1 MTVVG
6 QFEIREQNTEG
17 RTVSMATGVRCAA
30 YGRYRMSQEDQ
41 DAILGR
47 TMRELRSATEELE
60 RLKAEAGRR
69 GERLQG
75 VGHVLA
81 SHPEYLVE
89 EGEAVD
95 INFSQAPER
104 QLWTEADIFQAD
116 QIRKLTASIREQ
128 ILTIVKLNEHL
139 KNLGR

>member
-1 MTVVG
+1 
-6 QFEIREQNTEG
+6 
-17 RTVSMATGVRCAA
+17 VSMATSVRCAA
-30 YGRYRMSQEDQ
+30 DGGYRMSQEER

-47 TMRELRSATEELE
+47 TMRELRSAREELE
-60 RLKAEAGRR
+60 RLKAEAVRR

-81 SHPEYLVE
+81 SHPEYLVQ

-95 INFSQAPER
+95 INFSHAPEM
-104 QLWTEADIFQAD
+104 QPWTEADIFQAD

-128 ILTIVKLNEHL
+128 ILTIGKLNERL
-139 KNLGR
+139 KNLGQ